1 MKTYIEQM
9 NLKLGQLDL
18 EMTDLKR
25 FQDKAFL
32 TDEQFDLITK
42 QLVIM
47 QSLRNVI
54 KERIEY
60 DEEYFGVLKGG
71 EA

>member
-71 EA
+71 DA